1 MGRMTLE
8 LPAHFPFFT
17 DLAVRISDINYAG
30 HLGNDAII
38 SLLHEA
44 RLRFLKAHNFTELDI
59 DGFGLIMADLTILFK
74 AEAFHGEIL
83 TIEVGVQDI
92 TKYGFGFVYRIT
104 SKETG
109 REVARA
115 KTGML
120 LFDYE
125 KRRVV
130 EVPKGFK
137 SVFASKMD

>member
-8 LPAHFPFFT
+8 LPAHFLFST

-38 SLLHEA
+38 SLIHEA

-59 DGFGLIMADLTILFK
+59 DGFGLIMADLTILFE

-83 TIEVGVQDI
+83 TIEVGVQDVI
-92 TKYGFGFVYRIT
+92 KYGFDFVYRLT

-109 REVARA
+109 KEVARA

-120 LFDYE
+120 FFDYE
-125 KRRVV
+125 KRRIVI
-130 EVPKGFK
+130 VPKGFK

>member
-1 MGRMTLE
+1 MARMTLE
-8 LPAHFPFFT
+8 LPAHFLFST

-38 SLLHEA
+38 SLIHEA

-83 TIEVGVQDI
+83 TIEVGVQDV
-92 TKYGFGFVYRIT
+92 TKCGFDFVYRIT

-109 REVARA
+109 KEVARA
-115 KTGML
+115 KTEML
-120 LFDYE
+120 FFDYE

-130 EVPKGFK
+130 GVPKGFK